1 MIGLLKELYWWSSS
15 VWVVKKSK
23 TNELWVVGDF
33 RLLNSKTISD
43 ESAITDL
50 RESIEHLALVIIFSL
65 LDLLKAYNS
74 ITATSRAQ
82 EQLVLATEFGNYMY
96 LVMPFGPI
104 SAPSIFAKAMNIVF
118 AELIEFVSV
127 YFDDV
132 TVYSTDPDDHLKH
145 LEWTF
150 QLICQY
156 KFTLK
161 PDKCEFLKEKV
172 EFLEHKVS
180 FKGISSSDKLINKVS
195 VCEPPKSK
203 ADIKA
208 FIHLCGFYHSHIQGF
223 AEIASSLTEM
233 LKKNVS
239 FKMNKCQE

>member
-1 MIGLLKELYWWSSS
+1 
-15 VWVVKKSK
+15 
-23 TNELWVVGDF
+23 
-33 RLLNSKTISD
+33 
-43 ESAITDL
+43 
-50 RESIEHLALVIIFSL
+50 
-65 LDLLKAYNS
+65 
-74 ITATSRAQ
+74 
-82 EQLVLATEFGNYMY
+82 LVLATEFGNYMY
-96 LVMPFGPI
+96 LVIPFGPI

-145 LEWTF
+145 LERTF
-150 QLICQY
+150 QLIRKY
-156 KFTLK
+156 KFTLR

-172 EFLEHKVS
+172 ELLGHKVS
-180 FKGISSSDKLINKVS
+180 PKGISPSDKLINKVS

-223 AEIASSLTEM
+223 AEIASPLTEM
-233 LKKNVS
+233 LKKDVP
-239 FKMNKCQE
+239 FEMNKCQK